1 MRILFVAAVSAD
13 YTMSKI
19 RSPIADVTTQ
29 QLQEAI
35 ADTLSHMASGDCQKL
50 KLHMSPKL
58 KESLKR
64 MGDVIDDVG
73 NMVAEANPMVSP
85 IVMMAKSYI
94 LTSGNTMIDTAVN
107 DHACEYMI
115 HSVPDAVKVQVLP
128 IVNDLVKHLG
138 DKKNC
143 GALKQSIKTAAG
155 HVRRTASDLA
165 DSVTTQLLEQF
176 DQQSMSPFVAMGK
189 EWFLGMVDEKLHEAI
204 DMHLCPLVYGHHS
217 EEL

>member
-1 MRILFVAAVSAD
+1 MIRVLFVASAVAD
-13 YTMSKI
+13 LSKI
-19 RSPIADVTTQ
+19 RSPIADVTSEAV
-29 QLQEAI
+29 QEAI
-35 ADTLSHMASGDCQKL
+35 ADTLSHMSNGDCHKL
-50 KLHMSPKL
+50 KLHVSPKL

-73 NMVAEANPMVSP
+73 NMAAEANPMVSP

-94 LTSGNTMIDTAVN
+94 LTSGNSVIDTAVN
-107 DHACEYMI
+107 NHACDYLI
-115 HSVPDAVKVQVLP
+115 HSVPEAVKVQVLP
-128 IVNDLVKHLG
+128 IMNELVKHLG
-138 DKKNC
+138 DPKKC
-143 GALKQSIKTAAG
+143 GELQKSIKSAAG

-165 DSVTTQLLEQF
+165 DSVTNQLLEQF

-204 DMHLCPLVYGHHS
+204 DLHLCPLVYGHHS